1 MGRAGDPR
9 SVRLSV
15 AAREQTIANYLKALQ
30 IQHSPLIQDPDL
42 AAEVMGQ
49 MASVLDDVDGRI
61 VALMQVHDESFT
73 ESPSTDESGAGS
85 ADPEGSLS
93 LTIGAHRAGAG
104 VAPAQSLAAASL
116 IFAAVFPGLAEHLEL
131 LGVERPEITAGL
143 MAEAAIMARM
153 VAAATTYVDY
163 LLIKVQR
170 SHREERRR
178 LARELHDIAA
188 PAVVLGLQ
196 NLDLFRV
203 YRDGGRADAETKLVA
218 ARTALLD
225 ALQVIGALAAQS
237 REAVGRGG
245 LRHAIGRYAESVVGP
260 VVTVTSSGPL
270 DVIPASYCEELYL
283 IVREALRNAVTHG
296 NPTAIGVDV
305 RVGDNVV
312 EVSIVDDGC
321 GFVTSSVID
330 DGGHLGL
337 YSMHERAELLGG
349 RLGVTSSPAG
359 TEVRATV
366 SLPELRA
373 HRIASTFADNQ

>member
-1 MGRAGDPR
+1 
-9 SVRLSV
+9 
-15 AAREQTIANYLKALQ
+15 
-30 IQHSPLIQDPDL
+30 
-42 AAEVMGQ
+42 
-49 MASVLDDVDGRI
+49 MADCAVTSVLDDVDRHI
-61 VALMQVHDESFT
+61 IALMQGHDESIM
-73 ESPSTDESGAGS
+73 EAPSGAES
-85 ADPEGSLS
+85 ADPEGNLS
-93 LTIGAHRAGAG
+93 LTIGARRAGAG

-116 IFAAVFPGLAEHLEL
+116 IFAAVFPALAEHLER

-143 MAEAAIMARM
+143 MAEATIMARM

-163 LLIKVQR
+163 LLIKVQS
-170 SHREERRR
+170 SHRKERRR

-218 ARTALLD
+218 ARVALLD
-225 ALQVIGALAAQS
+225 ALQVIRALAAQS
-237 REAVGRGG
+237 REAVGQGG
-245 LRHAIGRYAESVVGP
+245 LRHAIGRYAKSVVGP

-296 NPTAIGVDV
+296 KTTAIGVDV

-321 GFVTSSVID
+321 GFVTSAVVD

-359 TEVRATV
+359 TEVRASV
-366 SLPELRA
+366 PLPQLRA